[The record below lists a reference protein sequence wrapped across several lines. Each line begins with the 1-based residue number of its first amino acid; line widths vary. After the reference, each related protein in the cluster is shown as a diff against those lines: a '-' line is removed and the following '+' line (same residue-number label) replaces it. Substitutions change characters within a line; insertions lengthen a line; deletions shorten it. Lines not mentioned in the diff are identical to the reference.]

1 MPGLRG
7 PEETAFR
14 RDKRRSEGFWASS
27 PHRDRRH
34 LRAGRSP
41 GRRLLPH
48 PHPGP
53 LSSGSV
59 SPKKQPPRAPSSGHP
74 IPGLLL
80 GRRRERPEVPA
91 YRQGTREGCF
101 ARGSGS
107 DRDCSEPAAL
117 TQIAGFPE
125 LATASGSGMLEP
137 DLPPVP
143 QAEDGPHRDGGSLL
157 ASVLP
162 GDGHELWRYLRLL
175 HGSPPTN
182 PSNLTAISC
191 FIASRG
197 DLSFL
202 DPWVSEGP
210 APRRS
215 FVVQTHALPE

>member
-1 MPGLRG
+1 VPGLPSGNPR
-7 PEETAFR
+7 TLLR
-14 RDKRRSEGFWASS
+14 RRPDS
-27 PHRDRRH
+27 DR
-34 LRAGRSP
+34 GRS
-41 GRRLLPH
+41 G
-48 PHPGP
+48 
-53 LSSGSV
+53 
-59 SPKKQPPRAPSSGHP
+59 
-74 IPGLLL
+74 
-80 GRRRERPEVPA
+80 
-91 YRQGTREGCF
+91 
-101 ARGSGS
+101 
-107 DRDCSEPAAL
+107 PAAL
-117 TQIAGFPE
+117 TEIACFPE
-125 LATASGSGMLEP
+125 LATAPGGGMLES
-137 DLPPVP
+137 DLPTVP